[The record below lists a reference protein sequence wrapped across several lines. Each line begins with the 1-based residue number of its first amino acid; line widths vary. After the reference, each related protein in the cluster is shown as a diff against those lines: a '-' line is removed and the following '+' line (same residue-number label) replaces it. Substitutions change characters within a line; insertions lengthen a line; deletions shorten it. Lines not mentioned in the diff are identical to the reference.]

1 MKKRLT
7 IYTAALTAFIILGA
21 FFLTPANAQ
30 DSSQD
35 TKLDDQKIQ
44 KQAQAVFKPL
54 PETMP
59 ASEANPTTAEKVQLG
74 KKLYYDPRL
83 SLSGVISCNTCHNL
97 ATYGSDNVETSLGH
111 NFQTGGRNAP
121 TVLNAGTHI
130 AQFWDGREPDLE
142 GQAKGPVLNPLE
154 MAMPDSELVIQRLN
168 SIPEYREE
176 FALVFKG
183 DEPVNYDN
191 VANAIAAF
199 ERTLVTPSR
208 FDDYL
213 NGNNDALTQK
223 EKEGL
228 QLFMTKAC
236 ITCHNGGGVGGSMY
250 QKFGVV
256 KPYKNQEDLGRY
268 KITNKEAD
276 KYVFKVPSLRNIT
289 RTYPYFHD
297 GQVWDIREAVYI
309 MGESQL
315 GMQLSD
321 EEISNIVIFL
331 DSLTGEIPE
340 DALKLPV
347 LPPSTAETS
356 KPKI

>member
-7 IYTAALTAFIILGA
+7 IYIATLTVFMILGA
-21 FFLTPANAQ
+21 LLITPAYT
-30 DSSQD
+30 QD
-35 TKLDDQKIQ
+35 TGKDVNAEDQKIQ
-44 KQAQAVFKPL
+44 KQAHAIFKPL
-54 PETMP
+54 PEVIP
-59 ASEANPTTAEKVQLG
+59 ASEENPTTAEKVQLG
-74 KKLYYDPRL
+74 KKLFYDPRL

-183 DEPVNYDN
+183 DDPVNYDN

-213 NGNNDALTQK
+213 NGNNNALTQQ

-228 QLFMTKAC
+228 QLFMAKGC
-236 ITCHNGGGVGGSMY
+236 ITCHNGAGVGGSMY

-256 KPYKNQEDLGRY
+256 KPYKNTEDLGRY
-268 KITNKEAD
+268 TITNKEAD

-297 GQVWDIREAVYI
+297 GQVWDLSEAVYI

-315 GMQLSD
+315 GVQLSD

>member
-7 IYTAALTAFIILGA
+7 IYGATIAVFIIFGA
-21 FFLTPANAQ
+21 FLITPAYAQ
-30 DSSQD
+30 NSGNGM
-35 TKLDDQKIQ
+35 KPDDQKIQ
-44 KQAQAVFKPL
+44 KQAQAIFKPL
-54 PETMP
+54 PQIMP
-59 ASEANPTTAEKVQLG
+59 APEANPTTAEKVQLG

-121 TVLNAGTHI
+121 TVLNAGTHL

-142 GQAKGPVLNPLE
+142 AQAKGPVLNPLE

-176 FALVFKG
+176 FAVVFEG
-183 DEPVNYDN
+183 NEPVNYDN

-213 NGNNDALTQK
+213 NGNADALTPE

-228 QLFMTKAC
+228 GLFMSKDCT
-236 ITCHNGGGVGGSMY
+236 TCHNGVGVGGSMY

-268 KITNKEAD
+268 TITNKEAD

-297 GQVWDIREAVYI
+297 GQVWDIKETVYI

-315 GMQLSD
+315 GTQLSD
-321 EEISNIVIFL
+321 EEVSKIVIFL
-331 DSLTGEIPE
+331 DSMTGEIPQ

-347 LPPSTAETS
+347 LPPSTTETS

>member
-1 MKKRLT
+1 MST
-7 IYTAALTAFIILGA
+7 IKLIAVTAVLVSSAFL
-21 FFLTPANAQ
+21 FSKVYAQ
-30 DSSQD
+30 DSNNAQTD
-35 TKLDDQKIQ
+35 QQKLQQ
-44 KQAQAVFKPL
+44 QAQAIFKPL
-54 PETMP
+54 PEVMP
-59 ASEANPTTAEKVQLG
+59 ASELNPTTAEKIQLG

-97 ATYGSDNVETSLGH
+97 ATYGSDNLENSLGH

-121 TVLNAGTHI
+121 TVLNAGIHV

-154 MAMPDSELVIQRLN
+154 MGMPDSELVIQRLS

-176 FALVFKG
+176 FAVVFKG
-183 DEPVNYDN
+183 DDPVNYDN

-213 NGNNDALTQK
+213 KGNAQALTPEEQ
-223 EKEGL
+223 EGL
-228 QLFMTKAC
+228 QLFMAKAC
-236 ITCHNGGGVGGSMY
+236 ITCHNGAGVGGSMY

-256 KPYKNQEDLGRY
+256 KPYKNQKDEGKY
-268 KITNKEAD
+268 TVTNNEAD

-297 GQVWDIREAVYI
+297 GKVWDLNEAVFI
-309 MGESQL
+309 MGDSQM
-315 GMQLSD
+315 GIQLSD
-321 EEISNIVIFL
+321 EEISKIVIFL